1 MRYKNVV
8 ALNAVNNDHGNV
20 AGDKREEQPA
30 EFAMRHIAEVGHP
43 FDFFRRTLH
52 HFDTEYFQWAAAAT
66 VLADHADNGNG
77 EHENV
82 KGKVACFGGKAVGGR
97 AFGRI
102 EQSPNMR
109 MAITSSVMNRW
120 IYARRRAI

>member
-1 MRYKNVV
+1 M
-8 ALNAVNNDHGNV
+8 ALNAVDDNHGDV

-30 EFAMRHIAEVGHP
+30 EFAVRHIAEIGHP

-52 HFDTEYFQWAAAAT
+52 HFDTEYFQRSAAAA

-77 EHENV
+77 EHEDV

-97 AFGRI
+97 TFGRI
-102 EQSPNMR
+102 EQKPK
-109 MAITSSVMNRW
+109 
-120 IYARRRAI
+120 

>member
-77 EHENV
+77 EHEDV
-82 KGKVACFGGKAVGGR
+82 KG
-97 AFGRI
+97 
-102 EQSPNMR
+102 Q
-109 MAITSSVMNRW
+109 RW
-120 IYARRRAI
+120 PALGSKSCRRQDVWTH